1 MKDLQRTLD
10 QEIAS
15 TLEHIQQCDWNN
27 KGFYAD
33 YMAQTFYYVRH
44 STRLLALAAS
54 RLNYEDEQSFHLRFI
69 AHLREESNHEKLAL
83 NDLKYLGFKKEELPE
98 LPGTRLFYEPQYYK
112 IEHEHPLAVM
122 GYILFL
128 EVLAQKVC
136 PSLVENLARLYGNRC
151 ATFFH
156 VHGEEDPAHVEA
168 ALSLLSNL
176 KEEELESI
184 RLNLIQS
191 AFAYNSVLSA
201 LQSKWDSK
209 LLKKA
214 A

>member
-10 QEIAS
+10 LEIAG
-15 TLEHIQQCDWNN
+15 TLEHVHKCDWAD
-27 KGFYAD
+27 KAFYAD
-33 YMAQTFYYVRH
+33 YIAQTFYYVRH

-69 AHLREESNHEKLAL
+69 SHLREESNHEKLAL
-83 NDLKYLGFKKEELPE
+83 NDLKFLGYKKEELPE

-112 IEHEHPLAVM
+112 IEHERPLALM

-128 EVLAQKVC
+128 EVLAQKAC
-136 PSLVENLARLYGNRC
+136 PALAERLSKQYGNRC

-168 ALSLLSNL
+168 ALNLISNL
-176 KEEELESI
+176 NAADLESI
-184 RLNLIQS
+184 QQNLVQS
-191 AFAYNSVLSA
+191 SFAYNNVLSA

-209 LLKKA
+209 HLKKA